1 MKEKIIVTLTTSP
14 KRIFQIDQTI
24 LSIKNQTSLPNKIVL
39 NLPDTFSRTKT
50 QYKIPNWIIE
60 DEMITVNRCGIDNG
74 PVTKLL
80 PTLSLYSNP
89 NDILISIDDDI
100 IYPQTMIEELVNIL
114 KSNPEHVICASGII
128 IGDDLSIR
136 GIKTHMKNVQLIEG
150 FAGVAYRRK
159 FFRDDFEEYI
169 NRVNKCFDCFVADDV
184 TISNYLAKYN
194 IQKKIISTK
203 KHNKRILKI
212 LDFGLL
218 VDALHKGGN
227 GTINSEQENIVSRYE
242 KAFIY
247 LKETNEFYFDE
258 KLSFDHKCLSHQRK
272 KNLFRR
278 MNELA
283 IY

>member
-1 MKEKIIVTLTTSP
+1 
-14 KRIFQIDQTI
+14 
-24 LSIKNQTSLPNKIVL
+24 
-39 NLPDTFSRTKT
+39 
-50 QYKIPNWIIE
+50 
-60 DEMITVNRCGIDNG
+60 
-74 PVTKLL
+74 
-80 PTLSLYSNP
+80 
-89 NDILISIDDDI
+89 
-100 IYPQTMIEELVNIL
+100 
-114 KSNPEHVICASGII
+114 
-128 IGDDLSIR
+128 
-136 GIKTHMKNVQLIEG
+136 MKNVQLIEG